1 MSLFLFCACAK
12 NGLNPRSFLVER
24 KLLYPNRTRLDGA
37 GARTPFSIATA
48 ARQLDSSRPLKILII
63 DSNDERAAVVE
74 AGLASYGDA
83 QILRMGLLTDLVR
96 KVEEIQPDVIFV
108 DVDSPDR
115 DTLENM
121 RSVSAVMPRP
131 IVMFVEES
139 EASLAEEALR
149 AGVSAY
155 IVDGLSA
162 KRVKPILDVAILR
175 FKVFQKMRDELD
187 KAKSDLASRKI
198 VERAKGLLMEQRK
211 LSEEDAYKLM
221 RNTAM
226 SEGKSILEIADSL
239 ISIAR
244 LLKG

>member
-1 MSLFLFCACAK
+1 M
-12 NGLNPRSFLVER
+12 R
-24 KLLYPNRTRLDGA
+24 KV
-37 GARTPFSIATA
+37 
-48 ARQLDSSRPLKILII
+48 DSARPLKILII
-63 DSNDERAAVVE
+63 DSNDDRAAVVE
-74 AGLASYGDA
+74 AGLAGYGDA

-96 KVEEIQPDVIFV
+96 KIEEIQPDVVVV

-121 RSVSAVMPRP
+121 RDVSHLLPRP

-162 KRVKPILDVAILR
+162 KRVKPILDVAMLR
-175 FKVFQKMRDELD
+175 FRVFQKMREELD
-187 KAKSDLASRKI
+187 KAKSDLASRKV

-211 LSEEDAYKLM
+211 LSEEDAYKLL

-226 SEGKSILEIADSL
+226 KEGKSILDIADSL
-239 ISIAR
+239 ISISR
-244 LLKG
+244 MLKG

>member
-1 MSLFLFCACAK
+1 M
-12 NGLNPRSFLVER
+12 
-24 KLLYPNRTRLDGA
+24 
-37 GARTPFSIATA
+37 A
-48 ARQLDSSRPLKILII
+48 AQEPDTSRPLKILII

-74 AGLASYGDA
+74 AGLSDYGDA
-83 QILRMGLLTDLVR
+83 QILRMGLLTDLAR

-115 DTLENM
+115 DTLESM
-121 RSVSAVMPRP
+121 RNVSDAAPRP

-155 IVDGLSA
+155 IVDGLSS

-175 FKVFQKMRDELD
+175 FRVFQTMREELD
-187 KAKSDLASRKI
+187 KAKSDLAGRKTI
-198 VERAKGLLMEQRK
+198 ERAKGLLMEQRK
-211 LSEEDAYKLM
+211 MSEEDAYKLL
-221 RNTAM
+221 RETAM
-226 SEGKSILEIADSL
+226 KEGKPILEIADNL

>member
-1 MSLFLFCACAK
+1 M
-12 NGLNPRSFLVER
+12 
-24 KLLYPNRTRLDGA
+24 
-37 GARTPFSIATA
+37 
-48 ARQLDSSRPLKILII
+48 DSVKPLKILII

-74 AGLASYGDA
+74 AGLAGYGDA
-83 QILRMGLLTDLVR
+83 QILRMGLLVDLAR
-96 KVEEIQPDVIFV
+96 KIEEIQPDVIFV

-121 RSVSAVMPRP
+121 RSVSDVLPRP

-139 EASLAEEALR
+139 GASLVEEALR

-155 IVDGLSA
+155 IVDGLSE

-175 FKVFQKMRDELD
+175 FKVFQKMREELD
-187 KAKSDLASRKI
+187 KAKSDLASRKV
-198 VERAKGLLMEQRK
+198 VERAKGLLMEQRR
-211 LSEEDAYKLM
+211 LSEEDAYRLL

-226 SEGKSILEIADSL
+226 KEGKSILEIADSL
-239 ISIAR
+239 ISISR

>member
-1 MSLFLFCACAK
+1 M
-12 NGLNPRSFLVER
+12 
-24 KLLYPNRTRLDGA
+24 
-37 GARTPFSIATA
+37 
-48 ARQLDSSRPLKILII
+48 DSARPLKILII
-63 DSNDERAAVVE
+63 DSNDDRAAIVE
-74 AGLASYGDA
+74 AGLSDYGDA

-96 KVEEIQPDVIFV
+96 KIEEIQPDVIFV
-108 DVDSPDR
+108 DVDSHDR

-139 EASLAEEALR
+139 AASLAEEALR

-175 FKVFQKMRDELD
+175 FKVFQKMKEELD
-187 KAKSDLASRKI
+187 KAKSDLASRKV

-211 LSEEDAYKLM
+211 LSEEDAYKLL

-226 SEGKSILEIADSL
+226 KEGKSILEIADSL
-239 ISIAR
+239 ISISR

>member
-1 MSLFLFCACAK
+1 
-12 NGLNPRSFLVER
+12 V
-24 KLLYPNRTRLDGA
+24 
-37 GARTPFSIATA
+37 
-48 ARQLDSSRPLKILII
+48 DSARPLKILII

-74 AGLASYGDA
+74 AGLSDYGDA

-96 KVEEIQPDVIFV
+96 KIEEIQPDVIFV

-121 RSVSAVMPRP
+121 RSVTDVMPRP

-155 IVDGLSA
+155 IVDGLSS

-175 FKVFQKMRDELD
+175 FKVFQKMREELD

-211 LSEEDAYKLM
+211 LSEEDAYKLL

-226 SEGKSILEIADSL
+226 KEGKSILEIADSL
-239 ISIAR
+239 ISISR

>member
-1 MSLFLFCACAK
+1 M
-12 NGLNPRSFLVER
+12 
-24 KLLYPNRTRLDGA
+24 
-37 GARTPFSIATA
+37 
-48 ARQLDSSRPLKILII
+48 RQVDSARPLKILII

-74 AGLASYGDA
+74 AGLSGYGDA
-83 QILRMGLLTDLVR
+83 QILRMGMLTDLVR
-96 KVEEIQPDVIFV
+96 KIGEIQPDVIFV

-121 RSVSAVMPRP
+121 RSVSDVMPRP

-162 KRVKPILDVAILR
+162 RRVKPILDVAILR
-175 FKVFQKMRDELD
+175 FKVFQKMREELD

-211 LSEEDAYKLM
+211 FSEEDAYKLL

-226 SEGKSILEIADSL
+226 KEGKSILEIADSL
-239 ISIAR
+239 ISISR

>member
-1 MSLFLFCACAK
+1 MNSA
-12 NGLNPRSFLVER
+12 
-24 KLLYPNRTRLDGA
+24 
-37 GARTPFSIATA
+37 
-48 ARQLDSSRPLKILII
+48 RPLRILII
-63 DSNDERAAVVE
+63 DSNDDRAAVVE
-74 AGLASYGDA
+74 AGLAGYGDA
-83 QILRMGLLTDLVR
+83 QILRMGLSTDLIR
-96 KVEEIQPDVIFV
+96 KIGEIEPDVIFV

-121 RSVSAVMPRP
+121 RNVSAVMPRP

-139 EASLAEEALR
+139 EESLAEEALR

-175 FKVFQKMRDELD
+175 FKVFQKMREELD
-187 KAKSDLASRKI
+187 KAKSDLASRKV

-211 LSEEDAYKLM
+211 LSEEEAYKLL

-226 SEGKSILEIADSL
+226 KEGKSILDIADSL
-239 ISIAR
+239 ISISR

>member
-1 MSLFLFCACAK
+1 M
-12 NGLNPRSFLVER
+12 N
-24 KLLYPNRTRLDGA
+24 
-37 GARTPFSIATA
+37 
-48 ARQLDSSRPLKILII
+48 SSRPLKILII

-74 AGLASYGDA
+74 DGLSGYGDA

-96 KVEEIQPDVIFV
+96 KIEEIQPDVIFV

-121 RSVSAVMPRP
+121 RSVSDVMPRP
-131 IVMFVEES
+131 IIMFVEES

-155 IVDGLSA
+155 IVDGLSSR
-162 KRVKPILDVAILR
+162 RVKPILDVAILR
-175 FKVFQKMRDELD
+175 FKVFQKMREELD

-211 LSEEDAYKLM
+211 LSEEEAYKLL

-226 SEGKSILEIADSL
+226 KDGKSILDIADNL
-239 ISIAR
+239 ISISR

>member
-1 MSLFLFCACAK
+1 MNSA
-12 NGLNPRSFLVER
+12 
-24 KLLYPNRTRLDGA
+24 
-37 GARTPFSIATA
+37 
-48 ARQLDSSRPLKILII
+48 RPLRILII
-63 DSNDERAAVVE
+63 DSNDDRAAVVE
-74 AGLASYGDA
+74 AGLADYGDA
-83 QILRMGLLTDLVR
+83 QILRMGLLTDLAR
-96 KVEEIQPDVIFV
+96 KIEEIQPDVIFV

-139 EASLAEEALR
+139 EESLAEEALR
-149 AGVSAY
+149 AGISAY

-175 FKVFQKMRDELD
+175 FKVFQKMREELD
-187 KAKSDLASRKI
+187 KAKSDLAGRKV

-211 LSEEDAYKLM
+211 LSEEEAYKLL

-226 SEGKSILEIADSL
+226 KEGKSILEIADSL
-239 ISIAR
+239 ISISR

>member
-1 MSLFLFCACAK
+1 M
-12 NGLNPRSFLVER
+12 
-24 KLLYPNRTRLDGA
+24 
-37 GARTPFSIATA
+37 
-48 ARQLDSSRPLKILII
+48 DSARPLKILII
-63 DSNDERAAVVE
+63 DSNDDRAAIVE
-74 AGLASYGDA
+74 AGLSDYGDA

-96 KVEEIQPDVIFV
+96 KIEEIQPDVIFG

-139 EASLAEEALR
+139 AASLAEEALR

-175 FKVFQKMRDELD
+175 FKVFQKMKEELD
-187 KAKSDLASRKI
+187 KAKSDLASRKV

-211 LSEEDAYKLM
+211 LSEEDAYKLL

-226 SEGKSILEIADSL
+226 KEGKSILEIADSL
-239 ISIAR
+239 ISISR

>member
-1 MSLFLFCACAK
+1 MAWA
-12 NGLNPRSFLVER
+12 PDV
-24 KLLYPNRTRLDGA
+24 TQQW
-37 GARTPFSIATA
+37 TA
-48 ARQLDSSRPLKILII
+48 VRQLNSSRPLKILII

-74 AGLASYGDA
+74 DGLSGYGDA

-96 KVEEIQPDVIFV
+96 KIEEIQPDVIFV

-121 RSVSAVMPRP
+121 RSVSDVMPRP
-131 IVMFVEES
+131 IIMFVEES

-155 IVDGLSA
+155 IVDGLSSR
-162 KRVKPILDVAILR
+162 RVKPILDVAILR
-175 FKVFQKMRDELD
+175 FKVFQKMREELD

-211 LSEEDAYKLM
+211 LSEEEAYKLL

-226 SEGKSILEIADSL
+226 KDGKSILDIADNL
-239 ISIAR
+239 ISISR

>member
-1 MSLFLFCACAK
+1 MNSAK
-12 NGLNPRSFLVER
+12 
-24 KLLYPNRTRLDGA
+24 
-37 GARTPFSIATA
+37 
-48 ARQLDSSRPLKILII
+48 PLRILII
-63 DSNDERAAVVE
+63 DSNDDRAAVVE
-74 AGLASYGDA
+74 AGLAGYGDA
-83 QILRMGLLTDLVR
+83 QILRMGLSTDLIR
-96 KVEEIQPDVIFV
+96 KIGEIEPDVIFV

-121 RSVSAVMPRP
+121 RNVSAVMPRP

-139 EASLAEEALR
+139 EESLAEEALR

-175 FKVFQKMRDELD
+175 FKVFQKMREELD
-187 KAKSDLASRKI
+187 KAKSDLASRKV

-211 LSEEDAYKLM
+211 LSEEEAYKLL

-226 SEGKSILEIADSL
+226 KEGKSILDIADSL
-239 ISIAR
+239 ISISR

>member
-1 MSLFLFCACAK
+1 LLCHIWCSLVAWV
-12 NGLNPRSFLVER
+12 PDV
-24 KLLYPNRTRLDGA
+24 TQQW
-37 GARTPFSIATA
+37 TA
-48 ARQLDSSRPLKILII
+48 VRQLNSSRPLKILII

-74 AGLASYGDA
+74 DGLSGYGDA

-96 KVEEIQPDVIFV
+96 KIEEIQPDVIFV

-121 RSVSAVMPRP
+121 RSVSDVMPRP
-131 IVMFVEES
+131 IIMFVEES

-155 IVDGLSA
+155 IVDGLSSR
-162 KRVKPILDVAILR
+162 RVKPILDVAILR
-175 FKVFQKMRDELD
+175 FKVFQKMREELD

-211 LSEEDAYKLM
+211 LSEEEAYKLL

-226 SEGKSILEIADSL
+226 KDGKSILDIADNL
-239 ISIAR
+239 ISISR

>member
-1 MSLFLFCACAK
+1 M
-12 NGLNPRSFLVER
+12 
-24 KLLYPNRTRLDGA
+24 
-37 GARTPFSIATA
+37 
-48 ARQLDSSRPLKILII
+48 DSVKPLKILII

-74 AGLASYGDA
+74 AGLAGYGDA
-83 QILRMGLLTDLVR
+83 QILRMGLLVDLAR
-96 KVEEIQPDVIFV
+96 KIEEIQPDVIFV

-121 RSVSAVMPRP
+121 RSVSDVLPRP

-139 EASLAEEALR
+139 GASLAEEALR

-155 IVDGLSA
+155 IVDGLSE

-175 FKVFQKMRDELD
+175 FKVFQKMREELD
-187 KAKSDLASRKI
+187 KAKSDLASRKV
-198 VERAKGLLMEQRK
+198 VERAKGLVMEQRR
-211 LSEEDAYKLM
+211 LSEEDAYRLL

-226 SEGKSILEIADSL
+226 KEGKSILEIADSL
-239 ISIAR
+239 ISISR

>member
-1 MSLFLFCACAK
+1 VAWV
-12 NGLNPRSFLVER
+12 PDV
-24 KLLYPNRTRLDGA
+24 TQQW
-37 GARTPFSIATA
+37 TA
-48 ARQLDSSRPLKILII
+48 VRQLNSSRPLKILII

-74 AGLASYGDA
+74 DGLSGYGDA

-96 KVEEIQPDVIFV
+96 KIEEIQPDVIFV

-121 RSVSAVMPRP
+121 RSVSDVMPRP
-131 IVMFVEES
+131 IIMFVEES

-155 IVDGLSA
+155 IVDGLSSR
-162 KRVKPILDVAILR
+162 RVKPILDVAILR
-175 FKVFQKMRDELD
+175 FKVFQKMREELD

-211 LSEEDAYKLM
+211 LSEEEAYKLL

-226 SEGKSILEIADSL
+226 KDGKSILDIADNL
-239 ISIAR
+239 ISISR

>member
-1 MSLFLFCACAK
+1 M
-12 NGLNPRSFLVER
+12 
-24 KLLYPNRTRLDGA
+24 
-37 GARTPFSIATA
+37 TA
-48 ARQLDSSRPLKILII
+48 QEPDTSRPLKILII

-74 AGLASYGDA
+74 SGLSDYGDA
-83 QILRMGLLTDLVR
+83 QILRVGLLTDLAR
-96 KVEEIQPDVIFV
+96 QVEEIQPDVIFV

-115 DTLENM
+115 DTLESM
-121 RSVSAVMPRP
+121 RNVSDIAPRP

-175 FKVFQKMRDELD
+175 FKVFQTMREELD
-187 KAKSDLASRKI
+187 RAKSDLASRKTI
-198 VERAKGLLMEQRK
+198 ERAKGLLMQQRNVT
-211 LSEEDAYKLM
+211 EEEAYKLL
-221 RNTAM
+221 RTTAM
-226 SEGKSILEIADSL
+226 KEGKPILEIADNL

>member
-1 MSLFLFCACAK
+1 MAWV
-12 NGLNPRSFLVER
+12 PDV
-24 KLLYPNRTRLDGA
+24 TQQW
-37 GARTPFSIATA
+37 TA
-48 ARQLDSSRPLKILII
+48 VRQLNSSRPLKILII

-74 AGLASYGDA
+74 DGLSGYGDA

-96 KVEEIQPDVIFV
+96 KIEEIQPDVIFV

-121 RSVSAVMPRP
+121 RSVSDVMPRP
-131 IVMFVEES
+131 IIMFVEES

-155 IVDGLSA
+155 IVDGLSSR
-162 KRVKPILDVAILR
+162 RVKPILDVAILR
-175 FKVFQKMRDELD
+175 FKVFQKMREELD

-211 LSEEDAYKLM
+211 LSEEEAYKLL

-226 SEGKSILEIADSL
+226 KDGKSILDIADNL
-239 ISIAR
+239 ISISR

>member
-1 MSLFLFCACAK
+1 M
-12 NGLNPRSFLVER
+12 
-24 KLLYPNRTRLDGA
+24 
-37 GARTPFSIATA
+37 
-48 ARQLDSSRPLKILII
+48 DSSRPLKILII

-74 AGLASYGDA
+74 AGLAGYGDA
-83 QILRMGLLTDLVR
+83 QILRMGLLTDLAR

-121 RSVSAVMPRP
+121 RNVSDLLPRP

-139 EASLAEEALR
+139 GASLAEDALR

-175 FKVFQKMRDELD
+175 FKVFQKMREELD

-211 LSEEDAYKLM
+211 LNEEDAYKLL

-226 SEGKSILEIADSL
+226 KEGKSILEIADSL
-239 ISIAR
+239 IAITR
-244 LLKG
+244 MLKG

>member
-1 MSLFLFCACAK
+1 MEQVIQQ
-12 NGLNPRSFLVER
+12 PVR
-24 KLLYPNRTRLDGA
+24 KV
-37 GARTPFSIATA
+37 
-48 ARQLDSSRPLKILII
+48 DSARPLKILII
-63 DSNDERAAVVE
+63 DSNDDRAAVVE
-74 AGLASYGDA
+74 AGLAGYGDA

-96 KVEEIQPDVIFV
+96 KIEEIQPDVVVV

-121 RSVSAVMPRP
+121 RSVSDVLPRP

-162 KRVKPILDVAILR
+162 KRVKPILDVAMLR
-175 FKVFQKMRDELD
+175 FKVFQKMREELD
-187 KAKSDLASRKI
+187 KAKSDLASRKV

-211 LSEEDAYKLM
+211 LSEEDAYKLL

-226 SEGKSILEIADSL
+226 KEGKSILDIADSL
-239 ISIAR
+239 ISISR
-244 LLKG
+244 MLKG

>member
-1 MSLFLFCACAK
+1 MTVRQVDSAK
-12 NGLNPRSFLVER
+12 
-24 KLLYPNRTRLDGA
+24 
-37 GARTPFSIATA
+37 
-48 ARQLDSSRPLKILII
+48 PLKILII
-63 DSNDERAAVVE
+63 DSNDDRAAVVE
-74 AGLASYGDA
+74 AGLSGYGDA

-96 KVEEIQPDVIFV
+96 KIEEIQPDVIFV

-121 RSVSAVMPRP
+121 RSVSSVMPRP

-155 IVDGLSA
+155 IVDGLSS

-175 FKVFQKMRDELD
+175 FKVFQKMREELD
-187 KAKSDLASRKI
+187 KAKSDLASRKV
-198 VERAKGLLMEQRK
+198 VERAKGLLMEQRR
-211 LSEEDAYKLM
+211 LSEEDAYKLL

-226 SEGKSILEIADSL
+226 KEGKSILEIADSL
-239 ISIAR
+239 ISISR

>member
-1 MSLFLFCACAK
+1 MDS
-12 NGLNPRSFLVER
+12 
-24 KLLYPNRTRLDGA
+24 
-37 GARTPFSIATA
+37 ARH
-48 ARQLDSSRPLKILII
+48 LKILII
-63 DSNDERAAVVE
+63 DSNDDRAAIVE
-74 AGLASYGDA
+74 AGLSDYGDA

-96 KVEEIQPDVIFV
+96 KIEEIQPDVIFV

-139 EASLAEEALR
+139 AASLAEEALR

-162 KRVKPILDVAILR
+162 KRVKPILDVAILC
-175 FKVFQKMRDELD
+175 FKVFQKMKEELD
-187 KAKSDLASRKI
+187 KAKSDLASRKV

-211 LSEEDAYKLM
+211 LSEEDAYKLL

-226 SEGKSILEIADSL
+226 KEGKSILEIADSL
-239 ISIAR
+239 ISISR

>member
-1 MSLFLFCACAK
+1 M
-12 NGLNPRSFLVER
+12 
-24 KLLYPNRTRLDGA
+24 
-37 GARTPFSIATA
+37 
-48 ARQLDSSRPLKILII
+48 RQVDSARPLKILII

-74 AGLASYGDA
+74 AGLSDYGDA

-96 KVEEIQPDVIFV
+96 KIEEIQPDVIFV

-121 RSVSAVMPRP
+121 RSVTDVMPRP

-155 IVDGLSA
+155 IVDGLSS

-175 FKVFQKMRDELD
+175 FKVFQKMREELD

-211 LSEEDAYKLM
+211 LSEEDAYKLL

-226 SEGKSILEIADSL
+226 KEGKSILEIADSL
-239 ISIAR
+239 ISISR

>member
-1 MSLFLFCACAK
+1 M
-12 NGLNPRSFLVER
+12 
-24 KLLYPNRTRLDGA
+24 
-37 GARTPFSIATA
+37 
-48 ARQLDSSRPLKILII
+48 DSVKPLKILII

-74 AGLASYGDA
+74 AGLAGYGDA
-83 QILRMGLLTDLVR
+83 QILRMGLLVDLAR
-96 KVEEIQPDVIFV
+96 KIEEIQPDVIFV

-121 RSVSAVMPRP
+121 RSVSDVLPRP

-139 EASLAEEALR
+139 GASLAEEALR

-155 IVDGLSA
+155 IVDGLSE

-175 FKVFQKMRDELD
+175 FKVFQKMREELD

-198 VERAKGLLMEQRK
+198 VERAKGLLMDQRK
-211 LSEEDAYKLM
+211 LSEEDAYKLL

-226 SEGKSILEIADSL
+226 KEGKSILEIADSL
-239 ISIAR
+239 ISISR
-244 LLKG
+244 MLKG

>member
-1 MSLFLFCACAK
+1 MAQE
-12 NGLNPRSFLVER
+12 P
-24 KLLYPNRTRLDGA
+24 D
-37 GARTPFSIATA
+37 I
-48 ARQLDSSRPLKILII
+48 SRPLKILII

-74 AGLASYGDA
+74 AGLSDYGDA
-83 QILRMGLLTDLVR
+83 QILRMGLLTDLAR

-108 DVDSPDR
+108 DVDLPDR
-115 DTLENM
+115 DTLESM
-121 RSVSAVMPRP
+121 RNVSDAAPRP

-155 IVDGLSA
+155 IVDGLNA

-175 FKVFQKMRDELD
+175 FKVFQKMREELD
-187 KAKSDLASRKI
+187 KAKSDLASRKTI
-198 VERAKGLLMEQRK
+198 ERAKGLLMEQRK
-211 LSEEDAYKLM
+211 MSEEDAYRLL
-221 RNTAM
+221 RETAM
-226 SEGKSILEIADSL
+226 KEGKPILEIADNL

>member
-1 MSLFLFCACAK
+1 M
-12 NGLNPRSFLVER
+12 
-24 KLLYPNRTRLDGA
+24 
-37 GARTPFSIATA
+37 
-48 ARQLDSSRPLKILII
+48 DSVKPLKILII

-74 AGLASYGDA
+74 AGLAGYGDA
-83 QILRMGLLTDLVR
+83 QILRMGLLVDLAR
-96 KVEEIQPDVIFV
+96 KIEEIQPDVIFV

-121 RSVSAVMPRP
+121 RSVSDVLPRP

-139 EASLAEEALR
+139 GASLAEEALR

-155 IVDGLSA
+155 IVDGLSE

-175 FKVFQKMRDELD
+175 FKVFQKMREELD
-187 KAKSDLASRKI
+187 KAKSDLASRKV
-198 VERAKGLLMEQRK
+198 VERAKGLLMEQRR
-211 LSEEDAYKLM
+211 LSEEDAYRFL

-226 SEGKSILEIADSL
+226 KEGKSILEIADSL
-239 ISIAR
+239 ISISR

>member
-1 MSLFLFCACAK
+1 MLCHIWCSLVAWV
-12 NGLNPRSFLVER
+12 PDV
-24 KLLYPNRTRLDGA
+24 TQQW
-37 GARTPFSIATA
+37 TA
-48 ARQLDSSRPLKILII
+48 VRQLNSSRPLKILII

-74 AGLASYGDA
+74 DGLSGYGDA

-96 KVEEIQPDVIFV
+96 KIEEIQPDVIFV

-121 RSVSAVMPRP
+121 RSVSDVMPRP
-131 IVMFVEES
+131 IIMFVEES

-155 IVDGLSA
+155 IVDGLSSR
-162 KRVKPILDVAILR
+162 RVKPILDVAILR
-175 FKVFQKMRDELD
+175 FKVFQKMREELD

-211 LSEEDAYKLM
+211 LSEEEAYKLL

-226 SEGKSILEIADSL
+226 KDGKSILDIADNL
-239 ISIAR
+239 ISISR

>member
-1 MSLFLFCACAK
+1 
-12 NGLNPRSFLVER
+12 V
-24 KLLYPNRTRLDGA
+24 
-37 GARTPFSIATA
+37 
-48 ARQLDSSRPLKILII
+48 RQVDSARPLKILII

-74 AGLASYGDA
+74 AGLSDYGDA

-96 KVEEIQPDVIFV
+96 KIEEIQPDVIFV

-121 RSVSAVMPRP
+121 RSVTDVMPRP

-155 IVDGLSA
+155 IVDGLSS

-175 FKVFQKMRDELD
+175 FKVFQKMREELD

-211 LSEEDAYKLM
+211 LSEEDAYKLL

-226 SEGKSILEIADSL
+226 KEGKSILEIADSL
-239 ISIAR
+239 ISISR

>member
-1 MSLFLFCACAK
+1 M
-12 NGLNPRSFLVER
+12 
-24 KLLYPNRTRLDGA
+24 
-37 GARTPFSIATA
+37 
-48 ARQLDSSRPLKILII
+48 DSARPLKILII

-74 AGLASYGDA
+74 AGLSGYGDA
-83 QILRMGLLTDLVR
+83 QILRMGMLTDLVR
-96 KVEEIQPDVIFV
+96 KIGEIQPDVIFV

-121 RSVSAVMPRP
+121 RSVSDVMPRP

-162 KRVKPILDVAILR
+162 RRVKPILDVAILR
-175 FKVFQKMRDELD
+175 FKVFQKMREELD

-211 LSEEDAYKLM
+211 FSEEDAYKLL

-226 SEGKSILEIADSL
+226 KEGKSILEIADSL
-239 ISIAR
+239 ISISR

>member
-1 MSLFLFCACAK
+1 
-12 NGLNPRSFLVER
+12 
-24 KLLYPNRTRLDGA
+24 
-37 GARTPFSIATA
+37 
-48 ARQLDSSRPLKILII
+48 
-63 DSNDERAAVVE
+63 
-74 AGLASYGDA
+74 
-83 QILRMGLLTDLVR
+83 MGLLTDLAR
-96 KVEEIQPDVIFV
+96 KIEEIQPDVIFV

-121 RSVSAVMPRP
+121 RSVSALMPRP

-139 EASLAEEALR
+139 EESLAEEALR

-175 FKVFQKMRDELD
+175 FKVFQKMREELD
-187 KAKSDLASRKI
+187 KAKSDLAGRKV

-211 LSEEDAYKLM
+211 LSEEEAYKLL

-226 SEGKSILEIADSL
+226 KEGKSILDIADSL
-239 ISIAR
+239 ISISR

>member
-1 MSLFLFCACAK
+1 MMAQE
-12 NGLNPRSFLVER
+12 P
-24 KLLYPNRTRLDGA
+24 D
-37 GARTPFSIATA
+37 I
-48 ARQLDSSRPLKILII
+48 SRPLKILII

-74 AGLASYGDA
+74 AGLSDYGDA
-83 QILRMGLLTDLVR
+83 QILRMGLLTDLAR

-108 DVDSPDR
+108 DVDLPDR
-115 DTLENM
+115 DTLESM
-121 RSVSAVMPRP
+121 RNVSDAAPRP

-155 IVDGLSA
+155 IVDGLNA

-175 FKVFQKMRDELD
+175 FKVFQKMREELD
-187 KAKSDLASRKI
+187 KAKSDLASRKTI
-198 VERAKGLLMEQRK
+198 ERAKGLLMEQRK
-211 LSEEDAYKLM
+211 MSEEDAYRLL
-221 RNTAM
+221 RETAM
-226 SEGKSILEIADSL
+226 KEGKPILEIADNL

>member
-1 MSLFLFCACAK
+1 LLCHIWCSLVAWV
-12 NGLNPRSFLVER
+12 PDV
-24 KLLYPNRTRLDGA
+24 TQQW
-37 GARTPFSIATA
+37 TA
-48 ARQLDSSRPLKILII
+48 VRQLNSSRPLKILII

-74 AGLASYGDA
+74 DGLSGYGDA

-96 KVEEIQPDVIFV
+96 KIEEIQPDVIFV

-121 RSVSAVMPRP
+121 RSVSDVMPRP
-131 IVMFVEES
+131 IIMFVEES

-155 IVDGLSA
+155 IVDGLSSR
-162 KRVKPILDVAILR
+162 RVKPILDVAILR
-175 FKVFQKMRDELD
+175 FKVFQKMREELD

-211 LSEEDAYKLM
+211 LSEEEADKLL

-226 SEGKSILEIADSL
+226 KDGKSILDIADNL
-239 ISIAR
+239 ISISR

>member
-1 MSLFLFCACAK
+1 VAWA
-12 NGLNPRSFLVER
+12 PDV
-24 KLLYPNRTRLDGA
+24 TQQW
-37 GARTPFSIATA
+37 TA
-48 ARQLDSSRPLKILII
+48 VRQLNSSRPLKILII

-74 AGLASYGDA
+74 DGLSGYGDA

-96 KVEEIQPDVIFV
+96 KIEEIQPDVIFV

-121 RSVSAVMPRP
+121 RSVSDVMPRP
-131 IVMFVEES
+131 IIMFVEES

-155 IVDGLSA
+155 IVDGLSSR
-162 KRVKPILDVAILR
+162 RVKPILDVAILR
-175 FKVFQKMRDELD
+175 FKVFQKMREELD

-211 LSEEDAYKLM
+211 LSEEEAYKLL

-226 SEGKSILEIADSL
+226 KDGKSILDIADNL
-239 ISIAR
+239 ISISR

>member
-1 MSLFLFCACAK
+1 M
-12 NGLNPRSFLVER
+12 
-24 KLLYPNRTRLDGA
+24 
-37 GARTPFSIATA
+37 
-48 ARQLDSSRPLKILII
+48 DSARPLKILII

-74 AGLASYGDA
+74 AGLSDYGDA

-96 KVEEIQPDVIFV
+96 KIEEIQPDVIFV

-121 RSVSAVMPRP
+121 RSVTDVMPRP

-155 IVDGLSA
+155 IVDGLSS

-175 FKVFQKMRDELD
+175 FKVFQKMREELD

-211 LSEEDAYKLM
+211 LSEEDAYKLL

-226 SEGKSILEIADSL
+226 KEGKSILEIADSL
-239 ISIAR
+239 ISISR

>member
-1 MSLFLFCACAK
+1 MNSAK
-12 NGLNPRSFLVER
+12 
-24 KLLYPNRTRLDGA
+24 
-37 GARTPFSIATA
+37 
-48 ARQLDSSRPLKILII
+48 PLRILII
-63 DSNDERAAVVE
+63 DSNDDRAAVVE
-74 AGLASYGDA
+74 AGLAGYGDA
-83 QILRMGLLTDLVR
+83 QILRMGLSTDLIR
-96 KVEEIQPDVIFV
+96 KIGELEPDVIFV

-121 RSVSAVMPRP
+121 RNVSAVMPRP

-139 EASLAEEALR
+139 EESLAEEALR

-175 FKVFQKMRDELD
+175 FKVFQKMREELD
-187 KAKSDLASRKI
+187 KAKSDLASRKV

-211 LSEEDAYKLM
+211 LSEEEAYKLL

-226 SEGKSILEIADSL
+226 KEGKSILDIADSL
-239 ISIAR
+239 ISISR

>member
-1 MSLFLFCACAK
+1 M
-12 NGLNPRSFLVER
+12 
-24 KLLYPNRTRLDGA
+24 KLAAQSRAVQEAVSRTADHTGTTVRQVDGA
-37 GARTPFSIATA
+37 
-48 ARQLDSSRPLKILII
+48 RPLKILII

-74 AGLASYGDA
+74 AGLSGYGDA

-96 KVEEIQPDVIFV
+96 KIEEIQPDVIFV

-121 RSVSAVMPRP
+121 RSVSDVMPRP

-139 EASLAEEALR
+139 GASLAEEALR

-155 IVDGLSA
+155 IVDGLSS

-175 FKVFQKMRDELD
+175 FKVFQKMREELD

-211 LSEEDAYKLM
+211 LSEEDAYKLL

-226 SEGKSILEIADSL
+226 KEGKSILEIADSL
-239 ISIAR
+239 ISISR

>member
-1 MSLFLFCACAK
+1 M
-12 NGLNPRSFLVER
+12 
-24 KLLYPNRTRLDGA
+24 
-37 GARTPFSIATA
+37 
-48 ARQLDSSRPLKILII
+48 DSSRPLKILII